1 MSITAKPPSL
11 QLLQRAGFPMG
22 GEPSLAVDL
31 ADTVVTVTDPPTD
44 LFADADQYQ
53 RWWQLQAPR
62 LSVAGEFPVP
72 DLSATRRL
80 RQAIREA
87 FDAHLASTTPLLTSV
102 DDINAAAAAAPMSSR
117 LELRDNALHRSI
129 RWHLE
134 HGGHPAL
141 AAIADDAITVLTDDQ
156 LRGQLRRCANPA
168 CSMLFLATNPR
179 RTWCTA
185 NICGNRTRA
194 QRHYHQHHTPKPSPT
209 KHE

>member
-1 MSITAKPPSL
+1 
-11 QLLQRAGFPMG
+11 MG

-31 ADTVVTVTDPPTD
+31 ADTLVTVTDPPTD
-44 LFADADQYQ
+44 LITDPDRYQ
-53 RWWQLQAPR
+53 RWWQLQASR
-62 LSVAGEFPVP
+62 LPAAGQLHLP
-72 DLSATRRL
+72 DHGATRRL
-80 RQAIREA
+80 RHAIRET
-87 FDAHLASTTPLLTSV
+87 FDAHLASAPPLPTSV

-134 HGGHPAL
+134 HGGHPWL
-141 AAIADDAITVLTDDQ
+141 AAIADDAITVLTDNQ
-156 LRGQLRRCANPA
+156 LLRQLRRCANPA

-194 QRHYHQHHTPKPSPT
+194 HRHYHQHHPQKSRPT
-209 KHE
+209 TRD